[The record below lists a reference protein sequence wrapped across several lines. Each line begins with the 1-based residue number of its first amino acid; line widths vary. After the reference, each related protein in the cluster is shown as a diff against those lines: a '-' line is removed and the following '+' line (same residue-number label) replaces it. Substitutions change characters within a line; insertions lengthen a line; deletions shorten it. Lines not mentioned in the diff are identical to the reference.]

1 MVPDE
6 AIEQEGSGE
15 SNDQSIKRK
24 VEDLDEHLLYS
35 LKHPRLI
42 KTETIPLPKKPKVE
56 FKNKVIQKGQGD
68 KAKSKIKHK
77 LQFF

>member
-1 MVPDE
+1 MGACSALSCCSLSLATV
-6 AIEQEGSGE
+6 
-15 SNDQSIKRK
+15 